1 MKFYETLYIL
11 NPNLEDDVV
20 AKTMNEIVSELSKTK
35 SKVINHYIWGKKRLA
50 YPIDKQKYGS
60 YILMQYEG
68 GDGDSMVDFDTWMK
82 LNNTVLRHMT
92 VGLNSKP
99 EIYVEPIKEASQD
112 KENVENTEDASE
124 DVVDEG
130 ATEDVVDEGATE
142 DVVDEGTIEEVVDE
156 GATEEVVDEDAT
168 EEVVDEDAT
177 DENNKDKETE

>member
-20 AKTMNEIVSELSKTK
+20 SKTMNEIVSELSKTK
-35 SKVINHYIWGKKRLA
+35 SKVINHYVWGKKRLA

-99 EIYVEPIKEASQD
+99 EIYVEPIKEASVD
-112 KENVENTEDASE
+112 KENVENTE
-124 DVVDEG
+124 G
-130 ATEDVVDEGATE
+130 AT
-142 DVVDEGTIEEVVDE
+142 EEVVDE

-168 EEVVDEDAT
+168 EEVVDEDAIEEVVDEDAT
-177 DENNKDKETE
+177 DENNKEKETE